1 VRTPGGLLL
10 ASPWICRRLVAAERT
25 NGPDCDARIAGG
37 AVLPEGTVVVPA
49 DPGDPR
55 GAYRLWDPEPT
66 AA

>member
-1 VRTPGGLLL
+1 
-10 ASPWICRRLVAAERT
+10 
-25 NGPDCDARIAGG
+25 
-37 AVLPEGTVVVPA
+37 VVVPA